1 MNARLNRTLW
11 NSAMVAISAG
21 FVCAVPMVAVGQTAQ
36 TKPANPPAAPAA
48 PSAPAAPAAPAVAAP
63 AAAVPA
69 GADDAKVAK
78 EPITPGVREV
88 AAFLSGAFDTV
99 EQAKAD
105 PEYFEILLH
114 MTPIWTDR
122 TDGVWLYVEQAM
134 AQRADKPYRQR
145 VYRLVGLEDGRVRS
159 EVFELP
165 GEALAFAG
173 AYAKV
178 ELLKDVTPEMLT
190 PREGCALTLGKQ
202 GDGTWKGATGDKT
215 CASSLRGASYA
226 TSEATIM
233 PAHEKGAR
241 MVTWDRG
248 YDAQGTQVWGAVK
261 GGYEFVKRASP
272 AAAPVSKP

>member
-1 MNARLNRTLW
+1 MNAQLTRTLR
-11 NSAMVAISAG
+11 NSAMVVILAG
-21 FVCAVPMVAVGQTAQ
+21 FACAVPTMAMGQAGD
-36 TKPANPPAAPAA
+36 TKPAATPA
-48 PSAPAAPAAPAVAAP
+48 SAPVAVAP
-63 AAAVPA
+63 
-69 GADDAKVAK
+69 DAKVAK

-114 MTPIWTDR
+114 MTPIWADR
-122 TDGVWLYVEQAM
+122 ADGVWLYVEQAM

-190 PREGCALTLGKQ
+190 LRDGCALTLSKQ
-202 GDGTWKGATGDKT
+202 SDGTWKGATGEKSCGST
-215 CASSLRGASYA
+215 LRGATYA
-226 TSEATIM
+226 TSEATMM

-248 YDAQGTQVWGAVK
+248 YDASGTQVWGAVK
-261 GGYEFVKRASP
+261 GGYEFVKRVPGQGKP
-272 AAAPVSKP
+272 AEAKPAEGKPAEGTK